1 MGSFTF
7 ARLLPEMLGLNGS
20 SQNASILASYLNHG
34 GHDVK
39 ILDIH
44 SSADA
49 PLQVDAVC
57 VGSGS
62 ASSLL
67 PAATSIIS
75 LVSAISR
82 WRSAGALV
90 MAVGTGW
97 DLLGHTVTTRRVK
110 CCLEL
115 GYLPP
120 TPIIGGRG
128 FSGEVTG
135 IDHQGRASAGYVN
148 QVGAIALEAG
158 ASALMS
164 VDDAVSGYPRS
175 EGLVGENLFATRLGG
190 PALALNPHWCQDL
203 AQALLEPRGEKL
215 HRTEFHERID
225 HAATRARR
233 LIDAR
238 LGVVR
243 N

>member
-97 DLLGHTVTTRRVK
+97 DLLGHTVTTPEGEV
-110 CCLEL
+110 
-115 GYLPP
+115 LPGAG
-120 TPIIGGRG
+120 IFASHADHRG
-128 FSGEVTG
+128 TRFSGEVTG
-135 IDHQGRASAGYVN
+135 VDHQGRASAGYVN

-164 VDDAVSGYPRS
+164 VDDAVLGYPRS

-215 HRTEFHERID
+215 HRTEFHERIG
-225 HAATRARR
+225 HAATRARS